1 MKGILVLG
9 VWCKTYSR
17 PLGLVPGL
25 AQSTQLSPTGC
36 SLLPSGAKRLLHR
49 PRIPSIT
56 MKAVIPVAGIGS
68 RLRPHTHTQPKSL
81 VPVAGNTILGHIID
95 RLTAAGLTEFVFV
108 VGYLGDKIVRYVRRT
123 YPDLNVTFVLQEPR
137 EGLGHALWL
146 AREEFRHDEDGVLI
160 LLGDTIVDVDLPAL
174 MATPGSVLAVKEV
187 KTPSMFGL
195 VETGANGRVSKVV
208 EKPKIPKSNFA
219 MVGLY
224 KLAFPEKLAQALEWL
239 RDHEVRTHGEYQ
251 LTDALMH
258 LIEEGEAMTTCPVD
272 NWFDCGRK
280 ETLLEANARLL
291 NQPEF
296 LDNIDYSQFPD
307 SVIIPPVSIGRG
319 CQISHSIIGPNV
331 AIGDKTIIKSTILS
345 DSIIGSYSEL
355 SSAVMHDC
363 IVGSDA
369 SFRGMNHSLNIGD
382 NTEIDYS

>member
-1 MKGILVLG
+1 V
-9 VWCKTYSR
+9 
-17 PLGLVPGL
+17 
-25 AQSTQLSPTGC
+25 
-36 SLLPSGAKRLLHR
+36 
-49 PRIPSIT
+49 
-56 MKAVIPVAGIGS
+56 KAVIPVAGIGS

-95 RLTAAGLTEFVFV
+95 RLQAAGLTEFVFI

-123 YPDLNVTFVLQEPR
+123 YPNLQATFVIQEPR

-146 AREEFRHDEDGVLI
+146 AREEFRHDPDGVLI
-160 LLGDTIVDVDLPAL
+160 QLGDTIVDVDLPAL
-174 MATPGSVLAVKEV
+174 LATPGSVLAVKEV
-187 KTPSMFGL
+187 KTPGMFGL
-195 VETGANGRVSKVV
+195 VETSANGRVSKVV
-208 EKPKIPKSNFA
+208 EKPKIPKSNYA

-239 RDHEVRTHGEYQ
+239 RDADVRTHGEFQ

-258 LIEEGEAMTTCPVD
+258 LIEEGEAMTTCSVD

-296 LDNIDYSQFPD
+296 LEGRDYAEFSNV
-307 SVIIPPVSIGRG
+307 VIIPPVSIGRG

-331 AIGDKTIIKSTILS
+331 AIGDKTIIEHTILS

-355 SSAVMHDC
+355 RSAVMHDC

-369 SFRGMNHSLNIGD
+369 SFRGMNHALNIGD

>member
-1 MKGILVLG
+1 
-9 VWCKTYSR
+9 
-17 PLGLVPGL
+17 
-25 AQSTQLSPTGC
+25 
-36 SLLPSGAKRLLHR
+36 
-49 PRIPSIT
+49 
-56 MKAVIPVAGIGS
+56 MKAIIPVAGIGS

-95 RLTAAGLTEFVFV
+95 RLQAVGLTEFVFI
-108 VGYLGDKIVRYVRRT
+108 VGYLGDKIVDYVRRQ
-123 YPDLNVTFVLQEPR
+123 YPDLQATFVLQEPR
-137 EGLGHALWL
+137 EGIGHALWL
-146 AREEFRHDEDGVLI
+146 AREEYRHDPDGVLI
-160 LLGDTIVDVDLPAL
+160 MLGDTIVDVDLAEL
-174 MATPGSVLAVKEV
+174 LRTPGSVLAVKEV
-187 KTPSMFGL
+187 KTPTLFGI
-195 VETGANGRVSKVV
+195 VETQNGRVSKVV

-224 KLAFPEKLAQALEWL
+224 KLVFPEKLALALEWL
-239 RDHEVRTHGEYQ
+239 MATERRTHGEYQ

-258 LIEEGEAMTTCPVD
+258 LIEEGEAMTTAPVD

-280 ETLLEANARLL
+280 ESLLEANARLL

-296 LDNIDYSQFPD
+296 LDRRDYSEFPD
-307 SVIIPPVSIGRG
+307 AVIIPPVSIGRG
-319 CQISHSIIGPNV
+319 CKISQSIIGPNV
-331 AIGDKTIIKSTILS
+331 AIGDRTIIQNTILS

-355 SSAVMHDC
+355 RSAVMHDC